1 MRGALLLFALTVPVC
16 LAQSDASPGFVNQRL
31 LQHLHLMPPTSQ
43 RSELPPVRVLP
54 QRVQPLAPPPCVRI
68 PPQERMPVPE
78 NFDSQM
84 VVPTP
89 GLSIDQKMV
98 IQLPPAC
105 PEP

>member
-1 MRGALLLFALTVPVC
+1 MRGALLLFALTVPAC
-16 LAQSDASPGFVNQRL
+16 LAQSDTSPGFVNQRL

-43 RSELPPVRVLP
+43 RSEPPARVLP
-54 QRVQPLAPPPCVRI
+54 QRIQPLAPPCVRI
-68 PPQERMPVPE
+68 PPQERLPVPE
-78 NFDSQM
+78 HFDSQM

-89 GLSIDQKMV
+89 GRSVDQKMV